1 MEEFQAGNRAAMG
14 YLALPEQGHG
24 PGVLVLHAWWGLTAV
39 VKGVC
44 DRLATEGFVAFAP
57 DLYDGRTA
65 ATIDEAQELM
75 AKRDAG
81 RMRAVAL
88 AAMDRLRADST
99 VGEQAIGVVGFSMGA
114 NWAFLLNELKPD
126 DIAAV
131 VAFYGTGEM
140 DFTASRA
147 AYLGHYA
154 EQDEFDPLE
163 SVRALE
169 AEIRSAGREVTF
181 HVYPGTRHWFFE
193 QDRPDAYDAPAA
205 RLAWDRTT
213 AFLHSHLG

>member
-131 VAFYGTGEM
+131 VTFYGTGEM

-213 AFLHSHLG
+213 AFLHHWLE

>member
-1 MEEFQAGNRAAMG
+1 MEEFQAGGRAATG
-14 YLALPEQGHG
+14 YLALPEQGYG
-24 PGVLVLHAWWGLTAV
+24 PGVLVLHAWWGLTTV
-39 VKGVC
+39 VKEVC
-44 DRLATEGFVAFAP
+44 DRLAAEGFVAFAP

-75 AKRDAG
+75 VKRDAG

-88 AAMDRLRADST
+88 AALDRLRADPAIR
-99 VGEQAIGVVGFSMGA
+99 EQAIGMVGFSMGA
-114 NWAFLLNELKPD
+114 GWAFLLNELKPD

-131 VAFYGTGEM
+131 VAFYGTEEM
-140 DFTASRA
+140 DFAASHA

-154 EQDEFDPLE
+154 EQDEFEPLE
-163 SVRALE
+163 SVHALE

-193 QDRPDAYDAPAA
+193 QDRPDAYDAAAA

>member
-1 MEEFQAGNRAAMG
+1 MEEFQAGGRAATG

-24 PGVLVLHAWWGLTAV
+24 LGVLVLHAWWGLTAV

-44 DRLATEGFVAFAP
+44 DRLAADGFVAFAP

-88 AAMDRLRADST
+88 AALDRLRADPAIR
-99 VGEQAIGVVGFSMGA
+99 EQAIGMVGFSMGA
-114 NWAFLLNELKPD
+114 SWAFLLNELKPD

-154 EQDEFDPLE
+154 EQDEFEPLE

-169 AEIRSAGREVTF
+169 AEIRSAGRKVTF

-193 QDRPDAYDAPAA
+193 QDRPDAYDAAAA
-205 RLAWDRTT
+205 RLAWDRTI